1 MRSPKIVLVAVA
13 GILIPLASAQ
23 EAASRKPMRDV
34 PTHDDIVAAARVA
47 KEKSPAPVFTPPE
60 GEDPSVVNRP
70 QDLLSRS
77 DIFSYLGQATLVP
90 KKAVLHFPKELESR
104 GGLKEESKF
113 VAWIDFFAANRAW
126 IRTVAVS
133 RAQAEGREPMDE
145 ETVKSFAKEKRLVV
159 ATYQEGPISV
169 NRYEDPAAKTA
180 AVPGKAPAVATS
192 TAAAK
197 P

>member
-1 MRSPKIVLVAVA
+1 MIALGAVA
-13 GILIPLASAQ
+13 GILIPLTAAQ
-23 EAASRKPMRDV
+23 TAPAPARPPMRDV
-34 PTHDDIVAAARVA
+34 VTHDDIVEASRQS
-47 KEKSPAPVFTPPE
+47 KEKNPPPVFKPLE

-70 QDLLSRS
+70 KDLLARS

-90 KKAVLHFPKELESR
+90 KKSVLHFPKELESR

-113 VAWIDFFAANRAW
+113 VPWIDFYAANRAW
-126 IRTVAVS
+126 IRTVPVS

-145 ETVKSFAKEKRLVV
+145 ATVKSFAKEKRLVV

-180 AVPGKAPAVATS
+180 AVPGKAPAAPTS
-192 TAAAK
+192 TVAAK

>member
-1 MRSPKIVLVAVA
+1 MIILGAVA

-23 EAASRKPMRDV
+23 EPARKPMRDV
-34 PTHDDIVAAARVA
+34 VTHDDIVEAARQA
-47 KEKSPAPVFTPPE
+47 KDQAPLPVFKPLE

-70 QDLLSRS
+70 KDLLSRS

-104 GGLKEESKF
+104 GGLKEQSKF
-113 VAWIDFFAANRAW
+113 IPWIDFYAANRSW

-145 ETVKSFAKEKRLVV
+145 DTVKSFAKEKRLVV

-169 NRYEDPAAKTA
+169 NRYEDPATKTA
-180 AVPGKAPAVATS
+180 AVPGKAPAVPTS
-192 TAAAK
+192 TAAK